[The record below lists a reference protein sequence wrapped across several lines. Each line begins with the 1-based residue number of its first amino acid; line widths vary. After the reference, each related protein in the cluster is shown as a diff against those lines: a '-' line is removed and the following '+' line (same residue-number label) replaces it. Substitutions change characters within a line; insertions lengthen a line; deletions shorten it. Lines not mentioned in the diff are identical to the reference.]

1 MPGDLTPVRDIML
14 AAGAAAF
21 DQVRV
26 GANELAERF
35 EAGEFPGLT
44 PADAL
49 RMLAVS
55 LPRRP
60 EVDAYKT
67 RPADPHNPLAIGPT
81 SP

>member
-14 AAGAAAF
+14 AAGNAAF
-21 DQVRV
+21 DQVRA

-35 EAGEFPGLT
+35 EDGEFPGLT

-49 RMLAVS
+49 RMLAAS

-60 EVDAYKT
+60 EVDAHKG
-67 RPADPHNPLAIGPT
+67 RPDGG
-81 SP
+81 